1 MTPSNTNT
9 VDRICELLSSRSSR
23 SEPILQISNL
33 AQPWVQELGRVA
45 VLVRVAET
53 LRASNVYSML
63 QGGKLSAHARHVA
76 ALWARTAEDA
86 WRVGSHFSRWC
97 VTGRRAAGAGPARRV
112 DRVLS
117 HPMIV
122 RAWGKT
128 YVRLLVLSLLIL
140 TSRLCSR
147 KPCKMHHWHYATAC
161 YRRPG
166 GVLVF
171 FYFLYDYR
179 DEC

>member
-86 WRVGSHFSRWC
+86 
-97 VTGRRAAGAGPARRV
+97 
-112 DRVLS
+112 
-117 HPMIV
+117 
-122 RAWGKT
+122 
-128 YVRLLVLSLLIL
+128 
-140 TSRLCSR
+140 
-147 KPCKMHHWHYATAC
+147 
-161 YRRPG
+161 
-166 GVLVF
+166 
-171 FYFLYDYR
+171 
-179 DEC
+179 